1 LGKLEDVSFLAL
13 DAVCTQVEVACVVAC
28 KKCFALVPIT
38 STLRASSSNLRVA
51 DSALLAFLC
60 TALLYNGVSHGTLEL
75 MKNEFDVLRLIFR
88 FGKQEG
94 WNNVIVALV
103 AKIEIA
109 GAFAGVVS
117 HDLIDS
123 LAAYVAIDQLSALI
137 SSNLLGRHQA
147 QQVASLT
154 VLVLRNAYEWVH
166 RGLRAIYRLF
176 KLVALQL
183 RISFVCQL
191 ERSF

>member
-1 LGKLEDVSFLAL
+1 MGKLEDVSFLAL

-38 STLRASSSNLRVA
+38 FTLRASSSNLRVA

-88 FGKQEG
+88 FCKQEG

-103 AKIEIA
+103 AKI
-109 GAFAGVVS
+109 
-117 HDLIDS
+117 
-123 LAAYVAIDQLSALI
+123 
-137 SSNLLGRHQA
+137 
-147 QQVASLT
+147 
-154 VLVLRNAYEWVH
+154 
-166 RGLRAIYRLF
+166 
-176 KLVALQL
+176 
-183 RISFVCQL
+183 
-191 ERSF
+191 